1 MGRHKELFSDIL
13 DDAREMALQEF
24 SGKTVMYTAVG
35 SEWRPFGH
43 PRLQRPLESVV
54 LRENLTDIIVND
66 VKGFIQDPGNIAQLL
81 LSFNRKFQESNF
93 RHFG

>member
-81 LSFNRKFQESNF
+81 LSFYGKFQENNF
-93 RHFG
+93 